1 MNKLS
6 YKQEDLILETALEK
20 WREKKLSSDGN
31 I

>member
-20 WREKKLSSDGN
+20 WRNKKYDT
-31 I
+31 